1 MVQHHTSAR
10 WIAVPLVAILAACSP
25 AATSA
30 QGAATDAAKT
40 QDATGEHRA
49 TPAASAPFTITE
61 IARFNQPWA
70 MTFLPDT
77 NFALIT
83 ERGGRL
89 MLWEVG
95 AAPVPVAG
103 VPQVAAG
110 GQGGLG
116 DIIALGK
123 ANANGDQPVALSW
136 AEAGEGN
143 FGAVVATATINVD
156 TGAALENLKIIW
168 RQSPKV
174 SGRGHFGHRLAL
186 APDGQHLFITSGER
200 QKFDPAQDMSGNLG
214 KVVRIR
220 LDGTI
225 PDDNPFADR
234 QGATAQIWSL
244 GHRNPLGIVFD
255 GTGTLWTHEM
265 GPAHGD
271 ELNRV
276 ERAANYGYPIV
287 SNGNHYDGRE
297 IPDHP
302 TRPEFRAPDL
312 WWNPA
317 ISPAGLAFHDGNG
330 FADWGA
336 SLLMG
341 GLSGEALIRIAIRD
355 GRASKAERW
364 DMDARVREVETR
376 EDGSIWV
383 LTDGPDGKLLKLT
396 PRVRAD

>member
-1 MVQHHTSAR
+1 MPACSHYPALR
-10 WIAVPLVAILAACSP
+10 GFALPMAALLAACSP

-30 QGAATDAAKT
+30 SNAGGAAIDT
-40 QDATGEHRA
+40 TGAHPSVA
-49 TPAASAPFTITE
+49 LASAPFTVTE
-61 IARFNQPWA
+61 VASFNQPWA
-70 MTFLPDT
+70 MTFLPGT
-77 NFALIT
+77 SFSLIT
-83 ERGGRL
+83 EKGGRL
-89 MLWEVG
+89 LLWEDG
-95 AAPVPVAG
+95 ADTPLAVTG

-116 DIIALGK
+116 DVIALGK
-123 ANANGDQPVALSW
+123 PNANGDQPIALSW

-143 FGAVVATATINVD
+143 FGAVVATATINPD
-156 TGAALENLKIIW
+156 TGPALQNLKIIW

-174 SGRGHFGHRLAL
+174 SGRGHFGHRLAI

-214 KVVRIR
+214 KVIRIR
-220 LDGTI
+220 LDGSV
-225 PDDNPFADR
+225 PDDNPFADK
-234 QGATAQIWSL
+234 QGVTAQIWSL
-244 GHRNPLGIVFD
+244 GHRNPLGITFD
-255 GTGTLWTHEM
+255 AAGTLWTHEM

-271 ELNRV
+271 ELNKV

-287 SNGNHYDGRE
+287 SNGDHYDGRD

-317 ISPAGLAFHDGNG
+317 ISPAGLAYHGG
-330 FADWGA
+330 TGYAGWGP

-341 GLSGEALIRIAIRD
+341 GLSGEALIRIAIKD
-355 GRASKAERW
+355 GKAHKAERW
-364 DMDARVREVETR
+364 DMGARVREVETR

-396 PRVRAD
+396 PKP